1 MKKVIFLSFAA
12 FILFSTFCH
21 AQKLSEAKVPA
32 AVKSAQEKKFPGITK
47 VTWSKEENDFESE
60 FTQNG
65 KTMSAI
71 YDPKGNWIETET
83 TINVTTLPQPI
94 VKYIAQHMAGKRI
107 KEAARVDKA
116 DGSIAY
122 EAEISN
128 TDYIFD
134 ATGKLLKTEKD

>member
-1 MKKVIFLSFAA
+1 MKKVIFLSFAV
-12 FILFSTFCH
+12 FFLFSAFCH
-21 AQKLSEAKVPA
+21 AQKLAESKVPA

-71 YDPKGNWIETET
+71 FDPNGNWIETET
-83 TINVTTLPQPI
+83 AITVTALPQPI
-94 VKYIAQHMAGKRI
+94 LKYISQHMAGRRI

-122 EAEISN
+122 EAETGN
-128 TDYIFD
+128 TDYVFD
-134 ATGKLLKTEKD
+134 ATGKLLQTEKD

>member
-1 MKKVIFLSFAA
+1 MKKMIFLSFAA
-12 FILFSTFCH
+12 ISLFSTFCH

-32 AVKSAQEKKFPGITK
+32 AVKSAQERKFPGITK
-47 VTWSKEENDFESE
+47 IAWSKEENDFESE
-60 FTQNG
+60 FTLNG

-71 YDPKGNWIETET
+71 YDPNGNWIETET
-83 TINVTTLPQPI
+83 AITVTALPQPI
-94 VKYIAQHMAGKRI
+94 LKYISQHMAGMRI

-122 EAEISN
+122 EAETGN
-128 TDYIFD
+128 TDYVFD